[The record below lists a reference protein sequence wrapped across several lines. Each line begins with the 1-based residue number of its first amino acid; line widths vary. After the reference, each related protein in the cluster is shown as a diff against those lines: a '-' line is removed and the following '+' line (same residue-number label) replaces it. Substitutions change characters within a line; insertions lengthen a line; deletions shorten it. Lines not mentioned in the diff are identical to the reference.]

1 MTREAIAKGETVEIA
16 FANACRELGVDT
28 TEAECEILEMP
39 TKKTF
44 GLFGGSP
51 ARVRAYIEENKP
63 AEEAAAYL
71 KNILREMGL
80 PGVEIQ
86 IQEEEAGAALTLS
99 GEDVG
104 FIIGHRGETLDALQY
119 LASLVANHVEDSY
132 YRITLDVGN
141 YREKRKETLEA
152 LGKKMA
158 ARAVKTGRNASLEPM
173 NPYER
178 RIIHT
183 AVQTV
188 EGAKSWSEGEDLAR
202 HVVIGPEGGRA
213 RPAPEQRPAGQPER
227 PPGRRPVRP
236 GPERSPAPQKL
247 RPQDQPCPPQRGA
260 QGGRSQHAHLRED
273 RGQKIRTLQEG
284 VPRAPSFSV
293 RREQAMPEGERTIA
307 AISTGAAPGG
317 IGIVRISGPEARAL
331 ADRVFRGRNGRQ
343 IAQMRGYT
351 AALGGAYTAAGEKL
365 DDVVALVFAAPK
377 SYTGEDVVELSC
389 HGGLYITRRLLQE
402 VLAAGA
408 SPAQPGEF
416 TRRAFLNGKMD
427 LTQAEGGDGAH
438 RRGGRAG
445 RPGGP
450 GRQQRG
456 PCPSGWGPSGRS
468 SPGWGRTWPPGRIFP
483 RRTCL
488 LWKTRPCPRAWSTPP
503 RSFPGCWR
511 ASTWGR
517 CTGRGCAP

>member
-202 HVVIGPEGGRA
+202 HVVIGPEGGERV
-213 RPAPEQRPAGQPER
+213 QRR
-227 PPGRRPVRP
+227 NNDRR
-236 GPERSPAPQKL
+236 GS
-247 RPQDQPCPPQRGA
+247 
-260 QGGRSQHAHLRED
+260 
-273 RGQKIRTLQEG
+273 
-284 VPRAPSFSV
+284 
-293 RREQAMPEGERTIA
+293 
-307 AISTGAAPGG
+307 
-317 IGIVRISGPEARAL
+317 
-331 ADRVFRGRNGRQ
+331 RN
-343 IAQMRGYT
+343 
-351 AALGGAYTAAGEKL
+351 
-365 DDVVALVFAAPK
+365 D
-377 SYTGEDVVELSC
+377 
-389 HGGLYITRRLLQE
+389 
-402 VLAAGA
+402 
-408 SPAQPGEF
+408 
-416 TRRAFLNGKMD
+416 
-427 LTQAEGGDGAH
+427 
-438 RRGGRAG
+438 RRGGG
-445 RPGGP
+445 RYDQD
-450 GRQQRG
+450 RRG
-456 PCPSGWGPSGRS
+456 PR
-468 SPGWGRTWPPGRIFP
+468 
-483 RRTCL
+483 
-488 LWKTRPCPRAWSTPP
+488 PP
-503 RSFPGCWR
+503 RS
-511 ASTWGR
+511 S
-517 CTGRGCAP
+517 APKTNPAPRSEGPKADDPNTPIYGKIEAKK